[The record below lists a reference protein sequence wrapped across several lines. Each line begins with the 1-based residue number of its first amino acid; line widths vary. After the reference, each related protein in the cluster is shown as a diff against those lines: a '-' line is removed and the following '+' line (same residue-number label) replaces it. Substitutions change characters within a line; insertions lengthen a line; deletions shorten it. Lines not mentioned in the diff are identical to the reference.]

1 MGRQR
6 DCQSGLFNEFE
17 KLNKKLDK
25 LLKENK
31 EQSLTIYNLNL
42 TINDLNKQLSEVKEL
57 NKKLIEECKIEVK
70 NNYSYN

>member
-6 DCQSGLFNEFE
+6 GYQSGLFNEFE

-25 LLKENK
+25 FIKENK

-42 TINDLNKQLSEVKEL
+42 TINEIKNQINHKNKQY
-57 NKKLIEECKIEVK
+57 CQK
-70 NNYSYN
+70 NY